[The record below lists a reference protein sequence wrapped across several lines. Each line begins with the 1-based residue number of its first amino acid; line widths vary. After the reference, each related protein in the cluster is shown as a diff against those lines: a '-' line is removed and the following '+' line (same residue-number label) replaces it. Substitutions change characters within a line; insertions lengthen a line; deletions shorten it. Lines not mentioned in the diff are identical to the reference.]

1 MKLKSRVSALIQE
14 GATKVMYYLQKNYS
28 FIHTISRSSKV
39 TEETNLKIDFNH
51 LDKNVAFM
59 DEV

>member
-1 MKLKSRVSALIQE
+1 
-14 GATKVMYYLQKNYS
+14 MYYLQKNYNL
-28 FIHTISRSSKV
+28 IHTISRSSKV